1 MELRNFA
8 PLNPYLIA
16 ENAPLEL
23 ITLLSEGS
31 SRGISVKTNVERV
44 YGVPG
49 YASHILGRVGKIQPD
64 KTEYYD
70 SLGYSAFQAWKRLSR
85 ISCAGSTVS

>member
-16 ENAPLEL
+16 EDAPLEL

-44 YGVPG
+44 YGRSGIRKP
-49 YASHILGRVGKIQPD
+49 YPRTGRQD
-64 KTEYYD
+64 TARQD
-70 SLGYSAFQAWKRLSR
+70 
-85 ISCAGSTVS
+85 